1 MNRKQIFAEME
12 EHCGL
17 VPSFFKSIPDATLGL
32 EWELFK
38 KLQIEENNLSPKTK
52 ELIGLGI
59 AAATKCKYC
68 TYFHKE
74 FAKLTGA
81 TDDEIQEAIQ
91 FSKAVSGWSTYI
103 NGEQEDY
110 KEFTQQ
116 VDQVVNHLRQ
126 AMAQQAAAG

>member
-1 MNRKQIFAEME
+1 MDRKQIYAEME

-38 KLQIEENNLSPKTK
+38 KLQIEENNLTPKQK

-59 AAATKCKYC
+59 SAVTKCKYC
-68 TYFHKE
+68 TYFHTE

-81 TDDEIQEAIQ
+81 TDEEIQEAVH
-91 FSKAVSGWSTYI
+91 FAKATAGWSAYI
-103 NGEQEDY
+103 NGQQEDY
-110 KEFTQQ
+110 NDFKKQ
-116 VDQVVNHLRQ
+116 VDQVCNHLRQ
-126 AMAQQAAAG
+126 AMSQAAAQ